1 MFEDQ
6 PLIAGENQGLGC
18 PLFDALPHRH
28 IVAGDK
34 HIIELD
40 VRDDMRGPGEAVHG
54 VCDVRVYDRGRDNR
68 LRATATVTSNFL
80 DGSDFAHKSD

>member
-34 HIIELD
+34 HIIELPEAMKSLGIYTVNVNLATGVVGKVKVWV
-40 VRDDMRGPGEAVHG
+40 VRE
-54 VCDVRVYDRGRDNR
+54 
-68 LRATATVTSNFL
+68 
-80 DGSDFAHKSD
+80 